1 MHRPRIIR
9 SLATALAVGALGVGA
24 AATPALALP
33 TDSVTIDT
41 AKVDF
46 GNSWAG
52 GAPTSGATL
61 EWSNVNGATCLT
73 GTIYMKNAADLN
85 AKVALEIYDDAS
97 HAFDEDPIATTK
109 STKKTAVG
117 NALNVFPVTVPCI
130 NSTGTHAH
138 VVLLDDHA
146 NPGAPLEESATA
158 IHNE

>member
-41 AKVDF
+41 PKIDL

-52 GAPTSGATL
+52 GSPTSGATL

-73 GTIYMKNAADLN
+73 GNLFMKNAAGLN
-85 AKVALEIYDDAS
+85 AKVQLEIYDNAA
-97 HAFDEDPIATTK
+97 HGANPIATTS
-109 STKKTAVG
+109 STRKTAAG
-117 NALNVFPVTVPCI
+117 NALNVFPISLPCI
-130 NSTGTHAH
+130 NSAGTHAH
-138 VVLLDDHA
+138 VVLLDDSA
-146 NPGAPLEESATA
+146 NPGAPLDDSATV